1 MQQQIPFGNDNKK
14 GRNNDKGRGK
24 GKDKGKGK
32 GNCKGKD
39 KGKGN
44 CKCNSRFPSG
54 MTTKKAK
61 AAATGQL
68 DWSRRAATRGQALR
82 RARKRSMNL
91 VSKLPVRKSS
101 SAKISWWSGMEVSM
115 PWTMN

>member
-54 MTTKKAK
+54 MTTRKQKQR
-61 AAATGQL
+61 QL
-68 DWSRRAATRGQALR
+68 DNWIGADVPQRAVRRCGE
-82 RARKRSMNL
+82 
-91 VSKLPVRKSS
+91 PG
-101 SAKISWWSGMEVSM
+101 SA
-115 PWTMN
+115 P